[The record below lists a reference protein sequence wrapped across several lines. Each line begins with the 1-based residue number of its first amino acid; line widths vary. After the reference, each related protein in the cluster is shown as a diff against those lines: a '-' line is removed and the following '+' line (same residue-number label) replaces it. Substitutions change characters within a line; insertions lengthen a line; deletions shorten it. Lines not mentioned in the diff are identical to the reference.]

1 LICKYACLVEVCG
14 GFIGLFELGFVGFES
29 VRSTKISVARPWLGG
44 SQRFTQRNVVARPRL
59 AVKKKERDKEWICSR
74 QRMSV
79 VERLLMCGKW
89 EVDEAGKWNVESGAN
104 EIMKWKGRCNHAS
117 TAKPD

>member
-1 LICKYACLVEVCG
+1 
-14 GFIGLFELGFVGFES
+14 
-29 VRSTKISVARPWLGG
+29 
-44 SQRFTQRNVVARPRL
+44 
-59 AVKKKERDKEWICSR
+59 
-74 QRMSV
+74 MSV